1 MDNSE
6 LVKNISENFYPEIL
20 TFEKFLFE
28 VSERIKKAKVRILI
42 RMDIFEMGYINIK
55 YGFEKGK
62 RLIEEIKKF

>member
-1 MDNSE
+1 MWI
-6 LVKNISENFYPEIL
+6 KIFTPEVL

-28 VSERIKKAKVRILI
+28 VSERIKKAKVGIFI

-62 RLIEEIKKF
+62 RLIEEIERF